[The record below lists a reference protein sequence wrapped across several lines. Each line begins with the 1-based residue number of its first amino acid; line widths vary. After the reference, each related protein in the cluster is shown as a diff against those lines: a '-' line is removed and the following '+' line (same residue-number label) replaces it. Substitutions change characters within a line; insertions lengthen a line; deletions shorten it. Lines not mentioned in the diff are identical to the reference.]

1 MNRHQF
7 DHVPRTY
14 PRFLQQL
21 IGRMFGLSCAG
32 IVLLAT
38 AWAMAQNGPVS
49 TPPTGTRTG
58 PDLNPPAANT
68 PGAIG
73 SPPSPAPAD
82 SNAPLHDPHRPA
94 PGTNPALGT
103 NPPLTPRSATI
114 PEAGP
119 SIPTPAAAQDPAAKP
134 APKRASPAASALPN
148 DDAESLPPL
157 PPSVSTVPA
166 VPNGPAN
173 SDGGI
178 PPNSFGHLG
187 ITVVPAANEDGL
199 VVTGIERTS
208 PAYPA
213 GLLIDDQI
221 VAINGQRISKFDD
234 LVKGLRI
241 AAQGDGNVALL
252 VRRRGTVNTINVM
265 VGGKTAQ
272 TDHPRLGITLDDSNG
287 QLIVLEVTPNS
298 PAAVAGV
305 QVGDEIIT
313 VNDYPVSTFDLFV
326 GQIQA
331 IGRTGGQI
339 PLGIRRNGKMI
350 TLKATLRG
358 SQPPALPKTELPPSE
373 PSGGNK

>member
-1 MNRHQF
+1 MNRHQVDPVRKVF
-7 DHVPRTY
+7 PRL
-14 PRFLQQL
+14 PQF
-21 IGRMFGLSCAG
+21 IGRMLAVGSAG
-32 IVLLAT
+32 VVLFA
-38 AWAMAQNGPVS
+38 ASWAIAQNGPLS

-58 PDLNPPAANT
+58 PDLNPPAADT

-82 SNAPLHDPHRPA
+82 GNAPLHDPHRPA

-103 NPPLTPRSATI
+103 NPPLTPPSATV
-114 PEAGP
+114 PDVGP
-119 SIPTPAAAQDPAAKP
+119 PVPTPPPAQDPAAKP
-134 APKRASPAASALPN
+134 APKRASTAPSALPN
-148 DDAESLPPL
+148 PDDADSLPPL
-157 PPSVSTVPA
+157 PPPVSTVPA
-166 VPNGPAN
+166 VPKGSAN

-178 PPNSFGHLG
+178 PPNTFGHLG
-187 ITVVPAANEDGL
+187 ITVVPAGNEDGV

-208 PAYPA
+208 PAFPA

-221 VAINGQRISKFDD
+221 VAINGQRIAKFDD

-252 VRRRGTVNTINVM
+252 VRRRGTVDTINVM

-272 TDHPRLGITLDDSNG
+272 TDRPRLGITLDDSNG

-313 VNDYPVSTFDLFV
+313 VNDYPV
-326 GQIQA
+326 
-331 IGRTGGQI
+331 
-339 PLGIRRNGKMI
+339 
-350 TLKATLRG
+350 
-358 SQPPALPKTELPPSE
+358 
-373 PSGGNK
+373 